1 MENKKGL
8 ETILEEIDKIIED
21 QNIGI
26 GEKIPSERYLK
37 ERLNVSRQSVREAL
51 RALELIGVIYVKRG
65 EGTYLANIDS
75 HQLYKLIAKYLIRT
89 DRQYEELNELMHM
102 IDYYYEH
109 KYQGM
114 KTVKDD
120 DNQNVNRIYSL
131 LEKYAKDRKSVE

>member
-8 ETILEEIDKIIED
+8 QTILEEINKIIED

-65 EGTYLANIDS
+65 EGTYLADIDS
-75 HQLYKLIAKYLIRT
+75 HQLYTLIAEYMLRT
-89 DRQYEELNELMHM
+89 DRQYEELIEMMHM

-109 KYQGM
+109 KYNGM
-114 KTVKDD
+114 QTI
-120 DNQNVNRIYSL
+120 DNSNNQVVQRIYKL
-131 LEKYAKDRKSVE
+131 LKKYADGYEH

>member
-109 KYQGM
+109 TYQGM

-120 DNQNVNRIYSL
+120 DNQIVNRIYSL
-131 LEKYAKDRKSVE
+131 LEKYANGYEN

>member
-8 ETILEEIDKIIED
+8 QTILEEINKIIED
-21 QNIGI
+21 QNIGV

-75 HQLYKLIAKYLIRT
+75 HQLYTLIAKYLLRS
-89 DRQYEELNELMHM
+89 DRQYEELIELKHM

-109 KYQGM
+109 KYEGM
-114 KTVKDD
+114 KDIHTS
-120 DNQNVNRIYSL
+120 DNQVVQRIYTL
-131 LEKYAKDRKSVE
+131 LSKYADGYEN

>member
-1 MENKKGL
+1 MK
-8 ETILEEIDKIIED
+8 
-21 QNIGI
+21 
-26 GEKIPSERYLK
+26 
-37 ERLNVSRQSVREAL
+37 SVREAL

-65 EGTYLANIDS
+65 EGTYLDNIDS

-120 DNQNVNRIYSL
+120 RSEEHTSELQSRFEIVCRLL
-131 LEKYAKDRKSVE
+131 LENKNKNGTPT

>member
-8 ETILEEIDKIIED
+8 ESILEEINKIIED

-75 HQLYKLIAKYLIRT
+75 HQLYSLIAKYLLRT
-89 DRQYEELNELMHM
+89 DRQYEELIELMHI

-109 KYQGM
+109 KYDGQ
-114 KTVKDD
+114 KNVHEA
-120 DNQNVNRIYSL
+120 DNQVVQRIYRL
-131 LEKYAKDRKSVE
+131 LEKYSNGYQN

>member
-65 EGTYLANIDS
+65 EGTYLANIDN
-75 HQLYKLIAKYLIRT
+75 HQLYKLIAKYLIHT
-89 DRQYEELNELMHM
+89 EKQYEELNELMHM
-102 IDYYYEH
+102 IDFYYEH
-109 KYQGM
+109 HYNGM
-114 KTVKDD
+114 KTVKDG
-120 DNQNVNRIYSL
+120 DNQIVHRIYSL
-131 LEKYAKDRKSVE
+131 LEKYADHHNE

>member
-26 GEKIPSERYLK
+26 VEKIPSERYLK

-120 DNQNVNRIYSL
+120 DNQIVNRIYSL
-131 LEKYAKDRKSVE
+131 LEKYANGYEN

>member
-8 ETILEEIDKIIED
+8 QTILEGINKIIED

-65 EGTYLANIDS
+65 EGTYLADIDS
-75 HQLYKLIAKYLIRT
+75 HQLYTLIAKYLLRT
-89 DRQYEELNELMHM
+89 DRQYEELIELMHM

-109 KYQGM
+109 KSNGTE
-114 KTVKDD
+114 TV
-120 DNQNVNRIYSL
+120 DNSNNQVVQRIYKL
-131 LEKYAKDRKSVE
+131 LKKYADGYEY

>member
-8 ETILEEIDKIIED
+8 QTILEGINKIIED

-65 EGTYLANIDS
+65 EGTYLADIDS
-75 HQLYKLIAKYLIRT
+75 HQLYTLIAKYLLRT
-89 DRQYEELNELMHM
+89 DRQYEELIELMHM

-109 KYQGM
+109 KSNGTE
-114 KTVKDD
+114 TV
-120 DNQNVNRIYSL
+120 DNSNNQVVQRIYKL
-131 LEKYAKDRKSVE
+131 LKKYADGYEH

>member
-8 ETILEEIDKIIED
+8 QTILEEINKIIED

-75 HQLYKLIAKYLIRT
+75 HQLYTLIAKYLLRT
-89 DRQYEELNELMHM
+89 DRQYEELIELMHM

-109 KYQGM
+109 KYNG
-114 KTVKDD
+114 TVTVDD
-120 DNQNVNRIYSL
+120 GNNQVVQRIYKL
-131 LEKYAKDRKSVE
+131 LKKYADGYEH

>member
-75 HQLYKLIAKYLIRT
+75 HQLYKLTAKYLISR

-120 DNQNVNRIYSL
+120 DNQIVNRIYSL
-131 LEKYAKDRKSVE
+131 LEKYANGYEN

>member
-8 ETILEEIDKIIED
+8 QTILEGINKIIED

-65 EGTYLANIDS
+65 EGTYLADIDS
-75 HQLYKLIAKYLIRT
+75 HQLYTLIAKYLLRT
-89 DRQYEELNELMHM
+89 DRQYEELIELMHM

-109 KYQGM
+109 KSNGTE
-114 KTVKDD
+114 TV
-120 DNQNVNRIYSL
+120 DNGNNQVVQRIYKL
-131 LEKYAKDRKSVE
+131 LKKYADGYEH

>member
-1 MENKKGL
+1 METKKGL
-8 ETILEEIDKIIED
+8 QTILEEINKIIED

-75 HQLYKLIAKYLIRT
+75 HQLYTLIAKYLLRT
-89 DRQYEELNELMHM
+89 DRQYEELIELMHM

-109 KYQGM
+109 KYDGQ
-114 KTVKDD
+114 KSVYDD
-120 DNQNVNRIYSL
+120 DNQVVKRIYKL
-131 LEKYAKDRKSVE
+131 LEKYADGYEI

>member
-89 DRQYEELNELMHM
+89 DCQYEELNELMHM

-120 DNQNVNRIYSL
+120 DNQIVNRIYSL
-131 LEKYAKDRKSVE
+131 LEKYANGYEN

>member
-114 KTVKDD
+114 KTVKDG
-120 DNQNVNRIYSL
+120 DNQIVNRIYSL
-131 LEKYAKDRKSVE
+131 LEKYANGYEN

>member
-8 ETILEEIDKIIED
+8 EIILEEIDKIIED

-89 DRQYEELNELMHM
+89 DRQHEELNELMHM

-120 DNQNVNRIYSL
+120 DNQIVNRIYSL
-131 LEKYAKDRKSVE
+131 LEKYANGYEN

>member
-8 ETILEEIDKIIED
+8 ETILEEIDKISEA
-21 QNIGI
+21 QSMVIG
-26 GEKIPSERYLK
+26 GKIPSERYLK

-120 DNQNVNRIYSL
+120 DNQIVNRIYSL
-131 LEKYAKDRKSVE
+131 LEKYANGYEN

>member
-8 ETILEEIDKIIED
+8 ETILEEIDKIIDD

-65 EGTYLANIDS
+65 EGTYLANIDN
-75 HQLYKLIAKYLIRT
+75 HQLYKLIAKYLIHT
-89 DRQYEELNELMHM
+89 EKQYEELNELMHI
-102 IDYYYEH
+102 IDFYYEH

-120 DNQNVNRIYSL
+120 DNQIVRRIYSL
-131 LEKYAKDRKSVE
+131 LEKYADGHKA

>member
-1 MENKKGL
+1 MENKKGI
-8 ETILEEIDKIIED
+8 ETILEEIDKIIDD

-65 EGTYLANIDS
+65 EGTYLANIDN
-75 HQLYKLIAKYLIRT
+75 HQLYKLIAKYLIHT
-89 DRQYEELNELMHM
+89 EKQYEELNELMHI
-102 IDYYYEH
+102 IDFYYEH

-120 DNQNVNRIYSL
+120 DNQIVRRIYSL
-131 LEKYAKDRKSVE
+131 LEKYADGHKA

>member
-89 DRQYEELNELMHM
+89 DRQHEELNELMHM

-120 DNQNVNRIYSL
+120 DNQIVNRIYSL
-131 LEKYAKDRKSVE
+131 LEKYANGYEN

>member
-75 HQLYKLIAKYLIRT
+75 HQLYKLIAKYLIRI

-120 DNQNVNRIYSL
+120 DNQIVNRIYSL
-131 LEKYAKDRKSVE
+131 LEKYANGYEN

>member
-8 ETILEEIDKIIED
+8 QTILEGINKIIED

-65 EGTYLANIDS
+65 EGTYLADIDS
-75 HQLYKLIAKYLIRT
+75 HQLYTLIAKYLLRT
-89 DRQYEELNELMHM
+89 DRQYEELIELMHM

-109 KYQGM
+109 KSNGTE
-114 KTVKDD
+114 TV
-120 DNQNVNRIYSL
+120 DNSNNQVVQRIYKL
-131 LEKYAKDRKSVE
+131 LKKYADGYED

>member
-120 DNQNVNRIYSL
+120 DNQIVNRIYSL
-131 LEKYAKDRKSVE
+131 LEKYANGYEN

>member
-8 ETILEEIDKIIED
+8 QTILEGINKIIED

-65 EGTYLANIDS
+65 EGTYLADIDS
-75 HQLYKLIAKYLIRT
+75 HQLYTLIAKYLLRT
-89 DRQYEELNELMHM
+89 DRQYEELIELMHM

-109 KYQGM
+109 KSNGTE
-114 KTVKDD
+114 TVDD
-120 DNQNVNRIYSL
+120 GNNQVVQRIYKL
-131 LEKYAKDRKSVE
+131 LKKYADGYEH

>member
-8 ETILEEIDKIIED
+8 QTILEEINKIIED

-75 HQLYKLIAKYLIRT
+75 HQLYTLIAKYMLRS
-89 DRQYEELNELMHM
+89 DRQYEELIELMHM

-109 KYQGM
+109 KFHGM
-114 KTVKDD
+114 QTV
-120 DNQNVNRIYSL
+120 DNSNNQVVQRIYKL
-131 LEKYAKDRKSVE
+131 LKKYSDGYEH

>member
-65 EGTYLANIDS
+65 EGTYLANIDN
-75 HQLYKLIAKYLIRT
+75 HQLYKLIAKYLIHT
-89 DRQYEELNELMHM
+89 EKQYEELNELMHM
-102 IDYYYEH
+102 IDFYYEH

-120 DNQNVNRIYSL
+120 DNQIVRRIYSL
-131 LEKYAKDRKSVE
+131 LEKYADRHKA